1 MEDVHGEGGKLD
13 DELGYDHVDDAM
25 DEQQPQSLLEA
36 IERGD
41 ARSVSRVLSELPR
54 EEQKRELTEECAA
67 ASRAGTSG
75 SSSAS
80 RTMTSIFHAA
90 ASGNVEVFLQVHAS
104 MKAILPQETVS
115 GKFRVLL
122 RGR

>member
-1 MEDVHGEGGKLD
+1 RILRDIASLADTERILGVYVPSLERGPMEDVHGEGGKLD

-75 SSSAS
+75 
-80 RTMTSIFHAA
+80 
-90 ASGNVEVFLQVHAS
+90 
-104 MKAILPQETVS
+104 
-115 GKFRVLL
+115 
-122 RGR
+122 